1 MSTQAAGA
9 AQKSKIAWGP
19 LIWMAFLHLGA
30 LLAFA
35 PVYFTWS
42 GVIIC
47 VILHWLTGGIGICM
61 TFHRLLTHSS
71 FKVHPGWLKH
81 VLTAIGCCASEG
93 GPIGWVADHRRH
105 HAFSDEPEDV
115 HTPRVSFGWAHMFWW
130 MTPETSSDHTVEYY
144 QRWAPDLYKDRG
156 LRFIDNTHLVYP
168 LTLGAAIYF
177 AGEAYGG
184 LGMSWLVWGFFAR
197 TVLVL
202 HSTWLV
208 NSATH
213 VWGYRTH
220 ETRDD
225 SRNLWWV
232 AVVTYGE
239 GWHNNHHAFQTSA
252 AHGLDWWEIDTT
264 YMAIKLMSYL
274 GLASDVKV
282 AKPDKK
288 PAPVA
293 TRVAAS
299 SIAESIRQSAI
310 ASVESGLRPVSV
322 EVASVSSREP
332 SNGAFATSSGA

>member
-71 FKVHPGWLKH
+71 FKVHPGWLKY

-310 ASVESGLRPVSV
+310 ASVESSLRPVSV